1 MFGLFPWLRRLR
13 AARLPFPEAW
23 RAILRDQVPFYA
35 QLAPAAVPRF
45 ERKLQILVHT
55 KHFEGAGGFVVD
67 DRVRVV
73 VAAAAARLIMNM
85 PGQHY
90 QRLGD
95 IVIYPDDYRHPGG
108 AHDQVVF
115 GEAHHHGTVVLSWA
129 AVLAGLRNPDDG
141 HDTATHEFAHV
152 LDAQDGSF
160 DGTPVLKGFAAYGP
174 WARVMSRGVPRPV
187 GQAPPQG
194 APGPPGVAAI
204 RGHQRGRVLRGRHRG
219 LLREAPSDARPPS
232 RAARC
237 PVRVLRRR
245 GPARVK
251 AWLVHALLLA
261 HSRSSVSSSSRS

>member
-1 MFGLFPWLRRLR
+1 MFGLVSWLRRLR

-23 RAILRDQVPFYA
+23 RAILREQVPFYA
-35 QLAPAAVPRF
+35 QLAPATVSRF
-45 ERKLQILVHT
+45 ERKLQILVRT

-95 IVIYPDDYRHPGG
+95 IVVYPDDYRHPGG
-108 AHDQVVF
+108 PHGQVVF

-129 AVLAGLRNPDDG
+129 AVQAGLGNPDDG

-152 LDAQDGSF
+152 LDAQDGNF

-174 WARVMSRGVPRPV
+174 WARVMSEEFLSLSGKRRRKGNRAR
-187 GQAPPQG
+187 Q
-194 APGPPGVAAI
+194 
-204 RGHQRGRVLRGRHRG
+204 VLRQYGATNEAEFFAVATEAFFEKPRQMRARHPE
-219 LLREAPSDARPPS
+219 LH
-232 RAARC
+232 AALSEYFG
-237 PVRVLRRR
+237 VEDRR
-245 GPARVK
+245 G
-251 AWLVHALLLA
+251 
-261 HSRSSVSSSSRS
+261 